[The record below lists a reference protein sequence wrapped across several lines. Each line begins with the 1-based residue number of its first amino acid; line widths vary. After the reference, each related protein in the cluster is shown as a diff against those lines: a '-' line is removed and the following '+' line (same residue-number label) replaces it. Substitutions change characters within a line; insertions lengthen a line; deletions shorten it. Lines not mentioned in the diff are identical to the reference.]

1 MNRAR
6 TRRCLHAIG
15 QASILE
21 KDKCETEI
29 ARNGVQHKRNSPR
42 LQGLVFSEKLLRR
55 FVWHRYFHASL
66 ACCQNPKCGIFPMRF
81 RSFQPPPFSDKLPSP
96 YFPMLDKLV
105 SALSSSSLISSA
117 VTPILQQQLGQAGI
131 VRSVQIDPAKKS
143 AEIIIDLAGETNP
156 LILSANG
163 YSLGQDNGKAIL
175 EIASWSCPSHAWIEI
190 LGHKFLP
197 DAKIPLPVP
206 YALASSFL

>member
-1 MNRAR
+1 
-6 TRRCLHAIG
+6 
-15 QASILE
+15 
-21 KDKCETEI
+21 
-29 ARNGVQHKRNSPR
+29 
-42 LQGLVFSEKLLRR
+42 
-55 FVWHRYFHASL
+55 
-66 ACCQNPKCGIFPMRF
+66 MRF